1 MKKYFKQIILCLRLW
16 LIKRMGYK
24 LSSLRE
30 VTPVMPG
37 QLYDHFGYVVQFT
50 RRKKKSDENHVTELG
65 EIPEKCFQCPLYKK
79 GIPCTFN
86 HRMANG
92 KDICDDYSLEIIIK
106 NTGNI

>member
-1 MKKYFKQIILCLRLW
+1 MKKFFKQILLYLRLW

-50 RRKKKSDENHVTELG
+50 LRKKKSEETHVTELG
-65 EIPEKCFQCPLYKK
+65 EIPENCFQCPLYKK

>member
-1 MKKYFKQIILCLRLW
+1 MKKFFKQIRLLFRLW
-16 LIKRMGYK
+16 FTQRMGYK
-24 LSSLRE
+24 LPSLRE
-30 VTPVMPG
+30 VTPVPG
-37 QLYDHFGYVVQFT
+37 QLYDHFGYVVLFT
-50 RRKKKSDENHVTELG
+50 PRKKKSDETHVTELG
-65 EIPEKCFQCPLYKK
+65 EIPEHCFQCPLYKK

>member
-1 MKKYFKQIILCLRLW
+1 MPSPLAYQANGLQASIAPRSHT
-16 LIKRMGYK
+16 GY
-24 LSSLRE
+24 
-30 VTPVMPG
+30 G

-50 RRKKKSDENHVTELG
+50 HRKKKSDETHVTELG
-65 EIPEKCFQCPLYKK
+65 EIPEHCFLCPLYKK

>member
-50 RRKKKSDENHVTELG
+50 CRKKKSDETHVTELG

-92 KDICDDYSLEIIIK
+92 KDICDDYNLEIIVK

>member
-1 MKKYFKQIILCLRLW
+1 MKKFFKQILLCLRLW

-24 LSSLRE
+24 LPSLRE

-37 QLYDHFGYVVQFT
+37 QLYDHFGYVVEFIP
-50 RRKKKSDENHVTELG
+50 RKKKSDETNVTELG